1 MKFSHKIII
10 ASSVILLLALALLSL
25 NQYRLV
31 QERITA
37 LIASSVDEIA
47 KGVSNNVATEM
58 VGHGRLANHTRSLIE
73 LNYDPGWIKETIDKP
88 MLHEAFLLVGFGYET
103 TGKHIG
109 NDPNWDPGPTW
120 DARVRPWYIDAKA
133 ADDLIVTAPYADS
146 VTKEI
151 VVSLAVPIRDQGAFV
166 GSVFFDVSLKQM
178 AETINQ
184 VNLFDAGF
192 VFMVSREGVIISHPD
207 PALNG
212 EQMSAFLENADLG
225 RANQQVTIDGREHD
239 LHFVEVA
246 GQDWLVGVL
255 LDRERAFAVVA
266 ELRNESL
273 IYSTVALIIG
283 VVVLMLLLAFLLKP
297 LDELNLA
304 MRGFSSGNGDLT
316 QRLNTNTDVEFA
328 ELASNFNRFAEV
340 LQELITDI
348 KQRGDEILD
357 HSEKTSA
364 SARDSSTT
372 VQSQV
377 SEIEALATAM
387 NQMTAT
393 ALDVAANAQKA
404 SQSVQDVDKATESGA
419 ENVRVSSEQIAQLS
433 GQIDRAVNVV
443 MQLEDTGKSI
453 ESIMSVINGIAAQTN
468 LLALNAAIEAARAG
482 ESGRGFAVVADEV
495 RSLAVRTQESTTE
508 IHNMIEQLQQGTLAA
523 VQAMNDSK
531 DVAGLTMEKSNEA
544 NASLTRIKDAIMEIT
559 DMNLQIASAAEQQS
573 LVAEE
578 INRSTI
584 KVKELADDVSGLA
597 VKVDDTMSVQV
608 VAVKQQHHLLS
619 QFRV

>member
-1 MKFSHKIII
+1 MKFSHKIILT
-10 ASSVILLLALALLSL
+10 SSVILLLALALLSL
-25 NQYRLV
+25 NQYWLV
-31 QERITA
+31 QQRITA
-37 LIASSVDEIA
+37 LITSSVDEIA
-47 KGVSNNVATEM
+47 KGVSNTVATEM

-73 LNYDPGWIKETIDKP
+73 LNYDPAWIKETIDKP

-103 TGKHIG
+103 TGRHIG

-151 VVSLAVPIRDQGAFV
+151 VVSLAVPIRDAGEFV

-178 AETINQ
+178 AETINK

-192 VFMVSREGVIISHPD
+192 VFMVSRDGVIISHPD

-212 EQMSAFLENADLG
+212 EQISAFLDNANLGQAKQQIEVDG
-225 RANQQVTIDGREHD
+225 RAHD
-239 LHFVEVA
+239 LNFVEVA
-246 GQDWLVGVL
+246 GQNWLVGVL

-273 IYSTVALIIG
+273 VYSTVALVIG
-283 VVVLMLLLAFLLKP
+283 VVVLMLLLAVLLKP

-304 MRGFSSGNGDLT
+304 MRDFSSGNGDLT

-328 ELASNFNRFAEV
+328 ELATNFNRFAAV

-364 SARDSSTT
+364 SAKDSTST
-372 VQSQV
+372 VKSQV
-377 SEIEALATAM
+377 TEIEALATAM

-404 SQSVQDVDKATESGA
+404 SQSVQDVDKATENGA
-419 ENVRVSSEQIAQLS
+419 ENVRVSSEQIARLS
-433 GQIDRAVNVV
+433 GQIDQAVTVV

-523 VQAMNDSK
+523 VQAMNESK
-531 DVAGLTMEKSNEA
+531 DVAGLTMEKSDEA
-544 NASLTRIKDAIMEIT
+544 NASLGRIKDAIMEIT

-597 VKVDDTMSVQV
+597 VEVDDTMSVQV
-608 VAVKQQHHLLS
+608 AAVKQQHHLLS